1 MSGIQLTGLYSGMD
15 WSTVISEIIQADS
28 APMTELQATVTE
40 NEAQKTTLG
49 NLSTDMTSL
58 QTAVQGLQDFGSNV
72 FDAKTATVAD
82 SSSSWSASADATT
95 PNGSYAI
102 DVTKLASESQLSG
115 ATGISAPLS
124 TSSDVD
130 GVTLATMDTATAVT
144 AGAFTVN
151 GQQVTVSLSDS
162 LQDVFNAISTATDGT
177 VTAAYDPSTDEVSLS
192 STGGPIVLGAAN
204 DTSNFLQAMGLSSN
218 GTDSVTSASAL
229 GSVSTTSP
237 LASAGLSSAITG
249 LDSSG
254 NGSFSV
260 NGVAIS
266 YNVNTDSLEDII
278 GLINNSNAGVTASFD
293 AQEDQMVL
301 TNNVTGDIGIAA
313 SDTSGTLLA
322 SLGLTSAATLQS
334 GNNAEF
340 TVNGGPQRTSTSNNL
355 TPSALGVSGLTVAAN
370 SVSAETINVA
380 ADTSSMQTALQGFI
394 TAYNQLQTD
403 ITTDTQISSSNGT
416 VTTSI
421 LSGNY
426 EVTDWAQNLRSIA
439 FASISGLSG
448 GVASLDDIGIGF
460 SGTANQ
466 LSITDSAQLQSAL
479 ANNPQGVASF
489 FQSGTTGF
497 ANAINS
503 YLNDALS
510 QDTSSQNDLDNTNAQ
525 LNNQITVMQ
534 NQLNAEQAA
543 LTAEFTA
550 MESAIEQSQSEES
563 ELAAI
568 GSTSSSSSSGSSGS
582 TISSSAYSTPSSGST
597 SSTDS
602 TSSSDGSSATS

>member
-1 MSGIQLTGLYSGMD
+1 MD

-204 DTSNFLQAMGLSSN
+204 DTSNFLQAMGLASN

>member
-204 DTSNFLQAMGLSSN
+204 DTSNFLQAMGLASN